1 MVENFKKRM
10 IKIKSYNGLFEKT
23 ISDDNIKLA
32 LLNAGRN
39 KHKNNYRHKKLRHIK
54 ANVNSYMLTAR
65 EWAENFEP
73 SKHRQIEINDGISAK
88 KRTIIVPTVK
98 EIVVQHM
105 ITNVLQEVVMPS
117 MYEHS
122 YASIPGRGL
131 HKAAKTVKK
140 WIYNDHANTKYC
152 LKLDIKKFFD
162 SVDQEVLL
170 SRLRRI
176 IRDDKYFE
184 YLKKV
189 VHTTEKGIP
198 LGFTT
203 SQWFANFLLTEL
215 DHKIK
220 EEWQVKYYV
229 RFMDDMVLFGS
240 NKRELHKIRLLIAE
254 YLEKELHL
262 QLKSNWQL
270 FFMDSA
276 RSRKKKGHFLDFL
289 GFKFYRNHIGLRRKL
304 ALKIQRKAKRISKK
318 DRATIRDARQMVT
331 YAGFAKIAD
340 CKEWFREHVLKYVSI
355 KNLRHKI
362 SKYDRQRRLA
372 LCGQQLN
379 QCFIPS

>member
-1 MVENFKKRM
+1 M
-10 IKIKSYNGLFEKT
+10 
-23 ISDDNIKLA
+23 ISDDNVRLA
-32 LLNAGRN
+32 LLNAGRH
-39 KHKNNYRHKKLRHIK
+39 KHKNNHRHKKLRYIK
-54 ANVNSYMLTAR
+54 ANANSYMLTAKQ
-65 EWAENFEP
+65 WAENFEP
-73 SKHRQIEINDGISAK
+73 SKHRRIEINDGISAK

-105 ITNVLQEVVMPS
+105 ITNVLQDIVMPS

-122 YASIPGRGL
+122 YASVPGRGL

-220 EEWQVKYYV
+220 EEWHVKYYV

-240 NKRELHKIRLLIAE
+240 NKRELHKVRLLIAE

-262 QLKSNWQL
+262 QLKDNWQL
-270 FFMDSA
+270 FFVDSV
-276 RSRKKKGHFLDFL
+276 RSKKKKGRFLDFL
-289 GFKFYRNHIGLRRKL
+289 GFKFYRNHVGLRRKL

-318 DRATIRDARQMVT
+318 ERATIRDARQMVT
-331 YAGFAKIAD
+331 YAGFVKIAD
-340 CKEWFREHVLKYVSI
+340 CKEWFRNHVLRYVSI

-362 SKYDRQRRLA
+362 SKYDKQRRLI
-372 LCGQQLN
+372 LCGQPLN
-379 QCFIPS
+379 QCLNPN

>member
-1 MVENFKKRM
+1 M
-10 IKIKSYNGLFEKT
+10 
-23 ISDDNIKLA
+23 ISDDNIRLA

-39 KHKNNYRHKKLRHIK
+39 KHKNNHRHKKLRHIK
-54 ANVNSYMLTAR
+54 ANINDYMLTAR
-65 EWAENFEP
+65 DWAENFEP
-73 SKHRQIEINDGISAK
+73 SKHRAIEINDGISAK
-88 KRTIIVPTVK
+88 KRKIIVPTVK

-131 HKAAKTVKK
+131 HKAAKTVKR
-140 WIYNDHANTKYC
+140 WIQNDHANTKYC

-189 VHTTEKGIP
+189 VQTTEKGIP

-240 NKRELHKIRLLIAE
+240 NKRGLHKIRLLIAE

-270 FFMDSA
+270 FFMDSV

-289 GFKFYRNHIGLRRKL
+289 GFKFYRGHIGLRRKL

-318 DRATIRDARQMVT
+318 ERATIRDARQMVT

-340 CKEWFREHVLKYVSI
+340 CKEWFRKHVLRYVSI

-362 SKYDRQRRLA
+362 SKYDKQRRLI
-372 LCGQQLN
+372 LCGQPLN
-379 QCFIPS
+379 QCLNPS

>member
-10 IKIKSYNGLFEKT
+10 IKIKSYNGLFEKM

-73 SKHRQIEINDGISAK
+73 SKH
-88 KRTIIVPTVK
+88 
-98 EIVVQHM
+98 
-105 ITNVLQEVVMPS
+105 
-117 MYEHS
+117 
-122 YASIPGRGL
+122 
-131 HKAAKTVKK
+131 
-140 WIYNDHANTKYC
+140 
-152 LKLDIKKFFD
+152 
-162 SVDQEVLL
+162 
-170 SRLRRI
+170 
-176 IRDDKYFE
+176 
-184 YLKKV
+184 
-189 VHTTEKGIP
+189 
-198 LGFTT
+198 
-203 SQWFANFLLTEL
+203 
-215 DHKIK
+215 
-220 EEWQVKYYV
+220 
-229 RFMDDMVLFGS
+229 
-240 NKRELHKIRLLIAE
+240 
-254 YLEKELHL
+254 
-262 QLKSNWQL
+262 
-270 FFMDSA
+270 
-276 RSRKKKGHFLDFL
+276 
-289 GFKFYRNHIGLRRKL
+289 
-304 ALKIQRKAKRISKK
+304 
-318 DRATIRDARQMVT
+318 RQMVT